1 MSNIYSAGADLS
13 LLKKSLEEVDFTGLF
28 HDRTIDRLLI
38 ELVDFQNPLRMIMR
52 RMPGSG
58 EGYMVRKRTP
68 GTTTGT
74 DVDDTDSFV
83 EETGSYT
90 EEFFAYKTLGTQ
102 GKVTRRVQKTGR
114 LVTDLLAEE
123 MEAKSR
129 EIRDLEEFR
138 MFWGQAPTVNTKQI
152 KGLNAHMND
161 LTTQIVA
168 LTLNSVGAPLTLAKF
183 DEVMDK
189 VITGPPGVIV
199 TSRVGRR
206 KINALL
212 QSTQRFNDRIEVPGG
227 FRVLSYNDTPIL
239 ISTNI
244 PDTLQVSSGGTIT
257 SLTGGST
264 TAMFVIDLNHVF
276 MSILTELTMMPLARR
291 SSQFEEFDIF
301 EDMSQVVRDKRAVA
315 MVTGWGAQS

>member
-1 MSNIYSAGADLS
+1 MSNVHSAGADLT

-52 RMPGSG
+52 RVPGSG

-68 GTTTGT
+68 GTTAAT
-74 DVDDTDSFV
+74 DVDDTDTFT

-90 EEFFAYKTLGTQ
+90 EEFFSYKTLGTQ

-129 EIRDLEEFR
+129 EVRDLEEFR
-138 MFWGQAPTVNTKQI
+138 MFWGQTPDGNTKQI

-168 LTLNSVGAPLTLAKF
+168 LTNNSVGAPLTLKKF

-189 VITGPPGVIV
+189 VITGPPGLIV
-199 TSRVGRR
+199 TSRAGRR
-206 KINALL
+206 AINSLL
-212 QSTQRFNDRIEVPGG
+212 QSTQRFNDRIDVPGG
-227 FRVLSYNDTPIL
+227 FRVLSYNDAPIL

-244 PDTLQVSSGGTIT
+244 PDTLQVSTGGTIT

-264 TAMFVIDLNHVF
+264 TAMFVLDLNHVF
-276 MSILTELTMMPLARR
+276 MSVLTELTMMPLARR

-301 EDMSQVVRDKRAVA
+301 EDMAQVVRDKRAVS
-315 MVTGWGAQS
+315 MVTGWDATC